1 MAVIGFDLGATK
13 LAGALFGADGAILER
28 SSALLEDR
36 RGADVGRLV
45 AELLRSLLAEAE
57 SRGETIE
64 AVAASVPGIAHH
76 DDGTVW
82 APNIPGWERF
92 PLKATIAAELGEGR
106 PVAVESDRACS
117 ILGETARG
125 CARGRRHA
133 IFLAVGTGIGA
144 GILADGAIIRGA
156 HDIAGAIGWMG
167 LDRPYR
173 ADYGERGGFE
183 SNASGFGIVKMAR
196 EYLRES
202 PDYQG
207 PLRAVD
213 PGRLSAVEVFE
224 AHRAGDAMAGRI
236 VANAVE
242 CWGMAVAN
250 LVSLFNPEIV
260 VLGGGLFG
268 PAAKELDRIVAEARK
283 WAQPISFAKVAVRV
297 SELGPDAALIG
308 SGELARRVA
317 REAAK

>member
-13 LAGALFGADGAILER
+13 LAGALFGSDGAILER

-36 RGADVGRLV
+36 GGADVGRLAV
-45 AELLRSLLAEAE
+45 ELLRSLLSEAE
-57 SRGETIE
+57 SRDETVE

-82 APNIPGWERF
+82 APNIPGWDRF
-92 PLKATIAAELGEGR
+92 PLKQTLAAELGEGR

-133 IFLAVGTGIGA
+133 VFLAVGTGIGA
-144 GILADGAIIRGA
+144 GILADGAIVRGA

-173 ADYGERGGFE
+173 SDYDGRGGFE
-183 SNASGFGIVKMAR
+183 SNASGFGIAKVAR
-196 EYLRES
+196 EYLHKS

-213 PGRLSAVEVFE
+213 PGRLSAHEVFE
-224 AHRAGDAMAGRI
+224 AHEAGDELAGRV
-236 VANAVE
+236 VANTVE

-250 LVSLFNPEIV
+250 VVSLFNPEIV

-317 REAAK
+317 REAPK